1 MGPGGCRDDRSG
13 SGFGDGGAEDWRG
26 ALETLR
32 ALVPDGEA
40 SGFAET
46 SGAEMSG
53 AETFGATLLGGGT
66 GPRPRRF
73 DEARAFE
80 DPIEL

>member
-1 MGPGGCRDDRSG
+1 MRP
-13 SGFGDGGAEDWRG
+13 AEDWRG

-46 SGAEMSG
+46 FGFAETSGAETSG

-66 GPRPRRF
+66 GPRPPRRF